1 MHACVQARSTDGGAH
16 AHARREARHAR
27 GRHLEV
33 AVLDDRADRGRCR
46 PERVRE
52 SRADVELRAVALRA
66 VQRSELAGE
75 LPGLRGLV
83 REDDRVV
90 GVEDHHLQQVGEHQT
105 IVHMDH
111 KRVVVD
117 VFELLS
123 NQTGDVLVRY
133 DKYSKS
139 ADDEV
144 RMASYQPRYS
154 RQMKLTVEWIGRQTF
169 KSRSMSKM

>member
-1 MHACVQARSTDGGAH
+1 MP
-16 AHARREARHAR
+16 RRERR
-27 GRHLEV
+27 KR
-33 AVLDDRADRGRCR
+33 
-46 PERVRE
+46 
-52 SRADVELRAVALRA
+52 
-66 VQRSELAGE
+66 QRSELAGE

-90 GVEDHHLQQVGEHQT
+90 GVEDHHLQQLGEHQT